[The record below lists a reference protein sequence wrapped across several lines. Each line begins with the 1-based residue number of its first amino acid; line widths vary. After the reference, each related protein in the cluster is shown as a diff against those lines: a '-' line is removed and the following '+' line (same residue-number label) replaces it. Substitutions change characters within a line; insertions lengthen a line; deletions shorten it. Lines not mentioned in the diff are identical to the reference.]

1 MRSQTNRR
9 KYKTF
14 NDLVFENNKAEIYF
28 SEYHIEVL
36 EQQANPKYIVVVS
49 LKGKEDSKFQ
59 FSTPENVTS
68 LLRLIQG
75 NVTVETD

>member
-14 NDLVFENNKAEIYF
+14 NDLIFENNKAEINIG
-28 SEYHIEVL
+28 EYHVEVL

-49 LKGKEDSKFQ
+49 LKGKEDGKFQ

-68 LLRLIQG
+68 LLKLIQV
-75 NVTVETD
+75 NVTVEN